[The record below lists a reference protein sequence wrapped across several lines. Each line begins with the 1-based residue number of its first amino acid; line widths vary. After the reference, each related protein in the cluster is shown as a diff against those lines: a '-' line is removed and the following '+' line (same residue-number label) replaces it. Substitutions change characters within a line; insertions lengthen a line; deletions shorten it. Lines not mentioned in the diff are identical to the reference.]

1 MTDKDW
7 VDIIRWVL
15 PQSKAMGLMKHLK
28 KAEAIVAKVASL
40 DREWTTY
47 IPPIE
52 EV

>member
-15 PQSKAMGLMKHLK
+15 PESKAEGLMKDLK
-28 KAEAIVAKVASL
+28 KADAIVEKLATL